1 MQQIRVFNTP
11 RFTDIAVAAIALVAA
26 CNRTPSS
33 KTEVA
38 ARQSAGEIYVVH
50 DTTLAAEF
58 EAAGVAAPIRQATL
72 STKLMGSVSDVLVRE
87 GDRVETGQPLVRV
100 DARDLAAKSAQ
111 ASAAVAEAEAMHR
124 DALTQANRI
133 RGLYAD
139 SAAARAQL
147 DAAETA
153 LARAEAAVA
162 VAHAAASELGAVS
175 SYSLIRAP
183 FPGIIARRFVDPG
196 GFAAPGAPL
205 LAIQD
210 VSMLRITANV
220 TPDIARGLR
229 RGLSLAATIEAQR
242 VRATIEG
249 TVPAMVGNLYSINA
263 VVPNPRGALLAGS
276 TATLA
281 IVTGR
286 RTALVVPAT
295 AIVREGDL
303 TGVTLRTA
311 NGDERRWVRLGATAG
326 SMVEVSSG
334 LRPGDR
340 IVLPT
345 PGLVAATEK

>member
-1 MQQIRVFNTP
+1 MQQIAVLRTP
-11 RFTDIAVAAIALVAA
+11 HFLGIGLTAIALVAA
-26 CNRTPSS
+26 CSRTPSS
-33 KTEVA
+33 KTEA
-38 ARQSAGEIYVVH
+38 ATTRVAGEMYTVH

-58 EAAGVAAPIRQATL
+58 DAAGIAAPIQQATL
-72 STKLMGSVSDVLVRE
+72 STKLMGSVTDVLVRE
-87 GDRVETGQPLVRV
+87 GDRVEAGQPLVRI

-111 ASAAVAEAEAMHR
+111 ASASVAEAEAMHR

-147 DAAETA
+147 DAAETG

-162 VAHAAASELGAVS
+162 VAQAAASELGAVS

-183 FPGIIARRFVDPG
+183 FPGIITRRFVDPG
-196 GFAAPGAPL
+196 SFAAPGAPL

-210 VSMLRITANV
+210 VSTLRITASV
-220 TPDIARGLR
+220 TPEIARGLR
-229 RGLSLAATIEAQR
+229 RGQSLGAMIEGQR

-249 TVPAMVGNLYSINA
+249 AVPALAGNLYSVNA
-263 VVPNPRGALLAGS
+263 LVPNPQGALLAGS

-281 IVTGR
+281 VVTGT
-286 RTALVVPAT
+286 RTALVVPAA

-311 NGDERRWVRLGATAG
+311 NGDERRRVRVGATFG
-326 SMVEVSSG
+326 SMVEVSTGVRSG
-334 LRPGDR
+334 ER

-345 PGLVAATEK
+345 PRLAAAPEN